1 MPEDIE
7 ERKYRA
13 PNQLGF
19 KQTVPLHYHE
29 AVRRVEH
36 LDQPDIEV
44 MEVLHGDDQQVTF
57 EAQLSRDG
65 HPRATAKGTLTVV
78 DQNDT
83 AVDVTIQPAGLI
95 TIIVLEF
102 VFTMVGIGILVLGMI
117 FIDMATRPLISGVFF
132 LVIAV
137 ILWRGISTFN
147 KASGE
152 RYDDAAILSEILCER
167 LEVK

>member
-7 ERKYRA
+7 ERKYRE

-19 KQTVPLHYHE
+19 KQTVPLHYME
-29 AVRRVEH
+29 AVRRVEQ
-36 LDQPDIEV
+36 LDHHEVDV
-44 MEVLHGDDQQVTF
+44 MEMLHGDDELVTF

-65 HPRATAKGTLTVV
+65 HPRATAQGTLTAF
-78 DQNDT
+78 DHNDT
-83 AVDVTIQPAGLI
+83 TVDVKIQPAGLI

-102 VFTMVGIGILVLGMI
+102 IFTMVGVGALVIGMI
-117 FIDMATRPLISGVFF
+117 LLDMPNRPLIAGVFF
-132 LVIAV
+132 VIMAV

-147 KASGE
+147 KATGA
-152 RYDDAAILSEILCER
+152 RYDDAAILSELLRER